1 MDSHMKI
8 IEALRR
14 GAGLALP
21 ILVLASVTAHAAGPA
36 PQPAPQS
43 APDAATVDAVVR
55 RLEASGALDRAVERS
70 LQRLQQRQDEANRAA
85 QAQREAERQKL
96 ARAARKVATGRDHI
110 LGDPAAEVSLIE
122 YSDFECPFCTRF
134 HGSPGSV
141 MQRYPGRV
149 NWVFRHFPLSFHEP
163 AARRE
168 AIAAE
173 CAGQLGGNDVFW
185 KYAHTLFR
193 DTRSNGQGL
202 PEAKSTE
209 SIASQLGLDASRF
222 SSCMAGAGAAKR
234 VDEDLADG
242 AATGITGTPTTVVRN
257 NRTGAS
263 VAIVGAQPVEVLV
276 SAVEKLLTSDD
287 AVKK

>member
-8 IEALRR
+8 VEALRAS
-14 GAGLALP
+14 AGMAL
-21 ILVLASVTAHAAGPA
+21 LVLGSVTAQAAGPA
-36 PQPAPQS
+36 PRPASSS
-43 APDAATVDAVVR
+43 APDAALVDAVVR
-55 RLEASGALDRAVERS
+55 RLEASGALDRAVDRS
-70 LQRLQQRQDEANRAA
+70 LQRLQQRQEQANRAA
-85 QAQREAERQKL
+85 QEQREAEQQKL
-96 ARAARKVATGRDHI
+96 AKVARKVDPARDHV
-110 LGDPAAEVSLIE
+110 LGDLAAEVSLIE
-122 YSDFECPFCTRF
+122 YSDFECPFCKRF

-141 MQRYPGRV
+141 MKRYPGRV

-173 CAGQLGGNDVFW
+173 CAAELGGNEVFF
-185 KYAHTLFR
+185 KYADTLFR

-202 PEAKSTE
+202 PEDKSPDA
-209 SIASQLGLDASRF
+209 IASQLGLEAGRF
-222 SSCMAGAGAAKR
+222 SSCLASAGAAKR

-242 AATGITGTPTTVVRN
+242 TATGITGTPTTVVRN

-263 VAIVGAQPVEVLV
+263 VAIVGAQPAEVLAA
-276 SAVEKLLTSDD
+276 AVQKLLASGD